1 MEIDAGERLR
11 TGRDGAN
18 QHLLLDGSTW
28 LLLLRLG
35 RQRVDH
41 LARLGVV
48 QFFPLLVLHRFGIG
62 LQPLDVLPKPRVLL
76 LQVLDLPLQLM
87 VFGAFLLPHLQPVI
101 SLRVA
106 GSSRPEP
113 PGTVSS

>member
-1 MEIDAGERLR
+1 
-11 TGRDGAN
+11 
-18 QHLLLDGSTW
+18 
-28 LLLLRLG
+28 
-35 RQRVDH
+35 
-41 LARLGVV
+41 
-48 QFFPLLVLHRFGIG
+48 
-62 LQPLDVLPKPRVLL
+62 VLPKPRVLL